1 MPPPNK
7 KPNQTQVQFVQKHL
21 PGTGTPGSSKG
32 TPPPQAKPQP
42 TPLQAQVITW
52 QPTGVAL
59 TYGDALTAGHL
70 NATALGGAVPVYADA
85 AAKPVSTGQVLTAGT
100 HVISASTKA
109 TSTHLASVAPV
120 TQSIKVNRA
129 APELQWKTPA
139 AVTLA
144 GTPPAFVLSKTQL
157 AAKVVKG
164 ESPLAYTPAAGVKL
178 AAGTHFLRAVHAQ
191 SANYLQ
197 GETSVRLL
205 VYASAKE
212 QTGFEDVRQGKSWKA
227 GKSLP
232 TAVQQRW
239 TNDTDGVKSKG
250 QDYMAK
256 MQDMTADEMK
266 DFLDK
271 EVASTAS
278 DYMYQGGTYPN
289 QVWKFPNGLQVRVK
303 PKGDAFSAE
312 PKFCIE
318 ILAESKRQAGQFSAS
333 QQDILCKLS
342 VDGAPAPKGPG
353 DTDLGGGTS
362 AEQNNYKAGSCQATH
377 PVCRTKLDAML
388 AWATPGPIKVGEA
401 LGSSQLNATVTE
413 GTGPITYTP
422 AAGHKYTTAGP
433 QTLQAKLAESKRYKE
448 AVASVQIDVQAPAPT
463 NPGNKT
469 T

>member
-1 MPPPNK
+1 MPPNENPT
-7 KPNQTQVQFVQKHL
+7 PEQVQFVKLHL
-21 PGTGTPGSSKG
+21 PGTQMQDG
-32 TPPPQAKPQP
+32 AKTTTQP

-52 QPTGVAL
+52 QPAGPAL
-59 TYGDALTAGHL
+59 TYGDALSAGHL
-70 NATALGGAVPVYADA
+70 NAKALGGAVPSYTDA
-85 AAKPVSTGQVLTAGT
+85 AAKAVSVGQVLNAGT

-109 TSTHLASVAPV
+109 TATHLASAAPV
-120 TQSIKVNRA
+120 TQSFQVGKA
-129 APELQWKTPA
+129 APELEWKTPV

-144 GTPPAFVLSKTQL
+144 GTPPEFVLSKTQL
-157 AAKVVKG
+157 AAKVIKG
-164 ESPLAYTPAAGVKL
+164 ESPLVYTPAAGAKL
-178 AAGTHFLRAVHAQ
+178 TAGTHFLRAVHAA

-212 QTGFEDVRQGKSWKA
+212 QTGFETVRQGSGWKP

-232 TAVQQRW
+232 PAVQQRW
-239 TNDTDGVKSKG
+239 DDDTDGIKTKG
-250 QDYMAK
+250 QHYMAR
-256 MQDMTADEMK
+256 MQDMTAEEMK

-271 EVASTAS
+271 EVANTAT
-278 DYMYQGGTYPN
+278 DYMYQGGSYPN

-303 PKGDAFSAE
+303 PNGDAFSSE

-318 ILAESKRQAGQFSAS
+318 ILAESKRQAGQFSAN

-362 AEQNNYKAGSCQATH
+362 AEQNNYKTGSCQATH
-377 PVCRTKLDAML
+377 PVCRAKLDAVL
-388 AWATPGPIKVGEA
+388 AWATPAPIKVGEA
-401 LGSSQLNATVTE
+401 LGFAQLNATISE
-413 GTGPITYTP
+413 GTGTITYIP
-422 AAGHKYTTAGP
+422 AAGHKFTAAGS
-433 QTLQAKLAESKRYKE
+433 QTLQATLAASKRYKA
-448 AVASVQIDVQAPAPT
+448 AVASVQIDVQPIAPT